1 MQYIPATFLRLPINN
16 KPDIDCWIKGN
27 ELSFT
32 TLTDISPNSFF
43 GRLLRLPLR
52 FLPGRTVVPVLS
64 GINKGLRWRVGSN
77 IHGCWLGTYESD
89 KQRLMSRLVK
99 PGMIAYDIGANAGFY
114 TLALARLVGSGGVV
128 CAFEPLAE
136 NAANILE
143 HLRINHCSNATL
155 YQVAVSDENGLSAF
169 HVAQS
174 NSMGYLGGAGEYW
187 VPTVAIDVLIET
199 DKLPVP
205 DIVKMDVEGAESK
218 VLEGAIKLLGMRKT
232 IWIIALHGADQR
244 KKIGRILTNQGYGIY
259 RLDDSV
265 ITAGNIDTDEI
276 YALPVQ

>member
-1 MQYIPATFLRLPINN
+1 MSHTKLI
-16 KPDIDCWIKGN
+16 
-27 ELSFT
+27 
-32 TLTDISPNSFF
+32 DISPNSFF

-52 FLPGRTVVPVLS
+52 LLPDRMVVPVLS
-64 GINKGLRWRVGSN
+64 GINKGYSWRVGSN

-89 KQRLMSRLVK
+89 KQQLMNLLVK

-114 TLALARLVGSGGVV
+114 TLALARLVGSGGAV

-143 HLRINHCSNATL
+143 HLRLNRCSNATL
-155 YQVAVSDENGLSAF
+155 YQVAVSDQNGLSAF

-174 NSMGYLGGAGEYW
+174 NSMGYLEGGGKYW
-187 VPTVAIDVLIET
+187 VPTVAIDALIET
-199 DKLPVP
+199 AKLPVP

-218 VLEGAIKLLGMRKT
+218 VLEGARKLLGMRKT

-244 KKIGRILTNQGYGIY
+244 KEIGRILTDHGYRIY
-259 RLDDSV
+259 HLDGSV
-265 ITAGNIDTDEI
+265 IAAGNVDTDEI
-276 YALPVQ
+276 YALPGQ